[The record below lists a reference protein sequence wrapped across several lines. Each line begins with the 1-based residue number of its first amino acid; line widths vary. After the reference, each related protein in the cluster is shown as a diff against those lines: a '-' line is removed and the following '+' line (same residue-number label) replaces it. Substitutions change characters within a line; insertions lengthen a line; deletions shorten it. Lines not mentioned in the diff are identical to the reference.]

1 MRKDIQP
8 FERSF
13 TSKEVAVEAGIAT
26 PTVRKYG
33 QILERNG
40 YEFLKEGDRR
50 IFVQSD
56 IESLIALRDTDKPLD
71 DTAKEIALQQ
81 KERLDGL
88 SETEISVPDTYD
100 NLPQDPNHLK
110 EVLSYLASEL
120 AATREM
126 NTQVINDLADLKTT
140 VSRLKQDHHDLS
152 SNISNSAQKTQAR
165 IEKLSEQEKTHYETL
180 LEQEK
185 EKSDYLKGELQ
196 NLREEMKK
204 EWLSQNDV
212 NKRLEKAIEKPKD
225 KWEWIFSIFGKKNT

>member
-1 MRKDIQP
+1 MRNDIQP

-13 TSKEVAVEAGIAT
+13 TSKEVAEEAGIAT

-40 YEFLKEGDRR
+40 YVFLKEGDRR

-56 IESLIALRDTDKPLD
+56 IEALIALRDTDMPLD
-71 DTAKEIALQQ
+71 DTAKVIAYQQ
-81 KERLDGL
+81 KEKLAGL
-88 SETEISVPDTYD
+88 NETEIAVTNTVD
-100 NLPQDPNHLK
+100 NLPQDPNQLR
-110 EVLSYLASEL
+110 EILAYLANEL

-126 NTQVINDLADLKTT
+126 NVQLISDMADLKTT

-165 IEKLSEQEKTHYETL
+165 IEKLSEQEKIHYEAL
-180 LEQEK
+180 LEEEK
-185 EKSDYLKGELQ
+185 QKSEYFQKELQ

-204 EWLSQNDV
+204 EWLSQNDF
-212 NKRLEKAIEKPKD
+212 NKRIENSIQKPKD
-225 KWEWIFSIFGKKNT
+225 KWEKIFSIFRK

>member
-1 MRKDIQP
+1 MRNDIQP

-13 TSKEVAVEAGIAT
+13 TSKEVAEEAGIAT

-56 IESLIALRDTDKPLD
+56 MEALIALRDTDKPLD
-71 DTAKEIALQQ
+71 DTAKDLAYQQ
-81 KERLDGL
+81 KERLKGL
-88 SETEISVPDTYD
+88 NETEIAVADTYD
-100 NLPQDPNHLK
+100 NLPQDPNHIK
-110 EVLSYLASEL
+110 EILAYLASEL
-120 AATREM
+120 VATREM
-126 NTQVINDLADLKTT
+126 NVQVINDITELKTT

-165 IEKLSEQEKTHYETL
+165 IEKLSEQEKIHYETL

-185 EKSDYLKGELQ
+185 EKSEYLQIELE
-196 NLREEMKK
+196 NLKEEMKK
-204 EWLSQNDV
+204 EWLSQNDF
-212 NKRLEKAIEKPKD
+212 NKRLEKSILRPKD
-225 KWEWIFSIFGKKNT
+225 RWDWIFSIFRK

>member
-1 MRKDIQP
+1 MRNDIQP

-13 TSKEVAVEAGIAT
+13 TSKEVAEEAGIAT

-40 YEFLKEGDRR
+40 YVFLKEGDRR

-56 IESLIALRDTDKPLD
+56 IEALIALRDTDMPLD
-71 DTAKEIALQQ
+71 DTAKVIAYQQ
-81 KERLDGL
+81 KEKLAQL
-88 SETEISVPDTYD
+88 NKTEIAVTDTVD
-100 NLPQDPNHLK
+100 NLPQDPNQLR
-110 EVLSYLASEL
+110 EILAYLANEL

-126 NTQVINDLADLKTT
+126 NVQLISDMADLKTT

-165 IEKLSEQEKTHYETL
+165 IEKLSEQEKIHYEAL
-180 LEQEK
+180 LEEEK
-185 EKSDYLKGELQ
+185 QKSEYFQKELQ

-204 EWLSQNDV
+204 EWLSQNDF
-212 NKRLEKAIEKPKD
+212 NKRIENSIQKPKD
-225 KWEWIFSIFGKKNT
+225 KWERIFSIFRK

>member
-1 MRKDIQP
+1 MRNDIQP

-13 TSKEVAVEAGIAT
+13 SSKEVAEEAGIAT

-56 IESLIALRDTDKPLD
+56 IEALISLRDTDKPLD
-71 DTAKEIALQQ
+71 DTAKDLAYQQ
-81 KERLDGL
+81 KERLKG
-88 SETEISVPDTYD
+88 SNETEIAIADTYD
-100 NLPQDPNHLK
+100 HLPQDPNHLK
-110 EVLSYLASEL
+110 EILAYLANEL

-126 NTQVINDLADLKTT
+126 NVQVINDMTELKTT

-152 SNISNSAQKTQAR
+152 SNISNSAQKTQAK
-165 IEKLSEQEKTHYETL
+165 IERLSEQEKIHYETM

-185 EKSDYLKGELQ
+185 QKSEYLQRELQ
-196 NLREEMKK
+196 DLREEMKK
-204 EWLSQNDV
+204 EWLSQNDF
-212 NKRLEKAIEKPKD
+212 NKRLEKAIQKPKD
-225 KWEWIFSIFGKKNT
+225 KWEWIFSIFRK

>member
-1 MRKDIQP
+1 MRNDIQP
-8 FERSF
+8 YERSF
-13 TSKEVAVEAGIAT
+13 SSKEVAEEAGIAT

-40 YEFLKEGDRR
+40 YVFLKEGDRR

-56 IESLIALRDTDKPLD
+56 IETLIALRDTDKPLD
-71 DTAKEIALQQ
+71 DTAKEIAQQQ
-81 KERLDGL
+81 KERLEGI
-88 SETEISVPDTYD
+88 SETDIAAADTYD

-110 EVLSYLASEL
+110 EILAYLASEL

-126 NTQVINDLADLKTT
+126 NVQVINDMADLKTT

-165 IEKLSEQEKTHYETL
+165 IEKLSEQEKIHYETL

-185 EKSDYLKGELQ
+185 EKSVYLQRELE
-196 NLREEMKK
+196 NLKEEMKK
-204 EWLSQNDV
+204 EWLSQNDF
-212 NKRLEKAIEKPKD
+212 NKRLEKVIQKPKD
-225 KWEWIFSIFGKKNT
+225 KWDWIFSIFRK

>member
-1 MRKDIQP
+1 MRNDIQP

-13 TSKEVAVEAGIAT
+13 TSKEVAEEAGIAT

-50 IFVQSD
+50 IFVQTD
-56 IESLIALRDTDKPLD
+56 IEALIALRDTDKPLD
-71 DTAKEIALQQ
+71 STAKDLAYQQ
-81 KERLDGL
+81 KERLEGL
-88 SETEISVPDTYD
+88 NQTEIAISDSYA
-100 NLPQDPNHLK
+100 NFPQDPSHLK
-110 EVLSYLASEL
+110 EMLAYLTSEL

-126 NTQVINDLADLKTT
+126 NVQVINDITELKST
-140 VSRLKQDHHDLS
+140 VTGLKQDHHHLS

-165 IEKLSEQEKTHYETL
+165 IEKLSEQENIHYETL

-185 EKSDYLKGELQ
+185 LKNEYLQSELQ

-204 EWLSQNDV
+204 EWLSQNDF
-212 NKRLEKAIEKPKD
+212 NKRLEKAIQRPKD
-225 KWEWIFSIFGKKNT
+225 KWEWIFSIFRK

>member
-1 MRKDIQP
+1 MRNDIQP

-13 TSKEVAVEAGIAT
+13 TSKEVAEEAGIAT

-56 IESLIALRDTDKPLD
+56 IEALIALRDTDKPLD
-71 DTAKEIALQQ
+71 DTAKDLAYQQRQKLEGIKETDIA
-81 KERLDGL
+81 
-88 SETEISVPDTYD
+88 VADTYEH
-100 NLPQDPNHLK
+100 LPQDPNHLN
-110 EVLSYLASEL
+110 EILAYLANEL

-126 NTQVINDLADLKTT
+126 NLQVINDMTDLKTT

-152 SNISNSAQKTQAR
+152 SNISNSALKTQAR
-165 IEKLSEQEKTHYETL
+165 IEKLSEQEKVHYETL

-185 EKSDYLKGELQ
+185 QKSEYLQRELQ
-196 NLREEMKK
+196 NLREEMEK
-204 EWLSQNDV
+204 EWNAQNEF
-212 NKRLEKAIEKPKD
+212 NKRLEKSIEKPKD
-225 KWEWIFSIFGKKNT
+225 KWEWIFSLFRK

>member
-1 MRKDIQP
+1 MRNDIQP

-13 TSKEVAVEAGIAT
+13 TSKEVAEEAGIAT

-40 YEFLKEGDRR
+40 YVFLKEGDRR

-56 IESLIALRDTDKPLD
+56 IEALIALRDTDMPLD
-71 DTAKEIALQQ
+71 DTAKVIAYQQ
-81 KERLDGL
+81 KEKLAQL
-88 SETEISVPDTYD
+88 NKTEIAVTDTVD
-100 NLPQDPNHLK
+100 NLPQDPNQLR
-110 EVLSYLASEL
+110 EILAYLANEL

-126 NTQVINDLADLKTT
+126 NVQLISDMADLKTT

-165 IEKLSEQEKTHYETL
+165 IEKLSEQEKIHYEAL
-180 LEQEK
+180 LEEEK
-185 EKSDYLKGELQ
+185 QKSEYFQRELQ

-204 EWLSQNDV
+204 EWLSQNDF
-212 NKRLEKAIEKPKD
+212 NKRIENSIQKPKD
-225 KWEWIFSIFGKKNT
+225 KWERIFSIFRK

>member
-1 MRKDIQP
+1 MRNDIQP

-13 TSKEVAVEAGIAT
+13 TSKEVAEEAGIAT

-33 QILERNG
+33 QILERSG

-56 IESLIALRDTDKPLD
+56 IEALIALRDTDKPLD
-71 DTAKEIALQQ
+71 DTAKDLAYQQ
-81 KERLDGL
+81 KERLKGL
-88 SETEISVPDTYD
+88 NESEIAIADTYG

-110 EVLSYLASEL
+110 EILSYLASEL

-126 NTQVINDLADLKTT
+126 NVQVINDMADLKTT

-165 IEKLSEQEKTHYETL
+165 IERLSEQEKIHYETL

-185 EKSDYLKGELQ
+185 EKSEYLQKELK

-204 EWLSQNDV
+204 EWQSQNDF
-212 NKRLEKAIEKPKD
+212 NKRLEKEIQNPKN
-225 KWEWIFSIFGKKNT
+225 KWEWFFSIFRK

>member
-1 MRKDIQP
+1 MRNDIQP
-8 FERSF
+8 FERSY
-13 TSKEVAVEAGIAT
+13 TSKEVAEEAGIAT

-56 IESLIALRDTDKPLD
+56 IEALIALRDTAKPLD
-71 DTAKEIALQQ
+71 DTAKDLAYQQ
-81 KERLDGL
+81 KERLAGL
-88 SETEISVPDTYD
+88 NETEIAVADTYE

-110 EVLSYLASEL
+110 EILAYLANEL

-126 NTQVINDLADLKTT
+126 NVQLISDMADLKTT

-165 IEKLSEQEKTHYETL
+165 IEKLSEQEKIHYETL
-180 LEQEK
+180 LEEEK
-185 EKSDYLKGELQ
+185 QKSEYLQGELQ

-204 EWLSQNDV
+204 EWLSQNDF
-212 NKRLEKAIEKPKD
+212 NKRLEKEIQKPKD
-225 KWEWIFSIFGKKNT
+225 KWEWIFSIFGKKGS

>member
-1 MRKDIQP
+1 MRNDIQP

-13 TSKEVAVEAGIAT
+13 SSKEVAEEAGIAT

-56 IESLIALRDTDKPLD
+56 IEALISLRDTDKPLD
-71 DTAKEIALQQ
+71 DTAKDLAYQQ
-81 KERLDGL
+81 KERLKG
-88 SETEISVPDTYD
+88 SNETEIAISDTYD

-110 EVLSYLASEL
+110 ELLSYLASEL
-120 AATREM
+120 ASTREM
-126 NTQVINDLADLKTT
+126 SVQVINDMTELKTT

-152 SNISNSAQKTQAR
+152 SNISNSAQKTQAK
-165 IEKLSEQEKTHYETL
+165 IERLSEQEKIHYETM

-185 EKSDYLKGELQ
+185 QKSEYLQRELQ
-196 NLREEMKK
+196 DLREEMKK
-204 EWLSQNDV
+204 EWLSQNDF

-225 KWEWIFSIFGKKNT
+225 KWEWIFSIFRK

>member
-1 MRKDIQP
+1 MRNDIQP
-8 FERSF
+8 YEHSF
-13 TSKEVAVEAGIAT
+13 SSKEVAEQAGIAT

-40 YEFLKEGDRR
+40 YVFLKEGDRR

-56 IESLIALRDTDKPLD
+56 IEALIALRDTDKPLD
-71 DTAKEIALQQ
+71 DTAKEIARQQ
-81 KERLDGL
+81 KERLKGFGG
-88 SETEISVPDTYD
+88 TEIAVADTYE

-110 EVLSYLASEL
+110 EILSYLANEL

-126 NTQVINDLADLKTT
+126 NVQLISDMADLKTT

-165 IEKLSEQEKTHYETL
+165 IEKLSEQEKIHYETL
-180 LEQEK
+180 LEEEK
-185 EKSDYLKGELQ
+185 QKSEYLQGELQ

-204 EWLSQNDV
+204 EWLSQNDF
-212 NKRLEKAIEKPKD
+212 NKRIEKSIQRPKD
-225 KWEWIFSIFGKKNT
+225 KWERIFSIFRK

>member
-1 MRKDIQP
+1 MRNDIQP

-13 TSKEVAVEAGIAT
+13 TSKEVAEEAGIAT

-56 IESLIALRDTDKPLD
+56 IEALKSLRDTDKPLD
-71 DTAKEIALQQ
+71 DTAKELAYQQ
-81 KERLDGL
+81 QERLKGL
-88 SETEISVPDTYD
+88 NETEIAISDT
-100 NLPQDPNHLK
+100 NENKPPVPNHLK
-110 EVLSYLASEL
+110 EIFSYLGSEL

-126 NTQVINDLADLKTT
+126 NVQVLNDMKDLKNQ

-165 IEKLSEQEKTHYETL
+165 IERLSEQEKIHYETL

-185 EKSDYLKGELQ
+185 QKSEYLQRELEI
-196 NLREEMKK
+196 LKEEMKK
-204 EWLSQNDV
+204 EWLSQNEF
-212 NKRLEKAIEKPKD
+212 NRHLEKSIRNRKD
-225 KWEWIFSIFGKKNT
+225 KWEWVFSIFRK

>member
-1 MRKDIQP
+1 MRNDIQP

-13 TSKEVAVEAGIAT
+13 TSKEVAEEAGIAT

-56 IESLIALRDTDKPLD
+56 MEALIALRDTDKPLD
-71 DTAKEIALQQ
+71 DTAKDLAYQQ
-81 KERLDGL
+81 KERLKGL
-88 SETEISVPDTYD
+88 NETEIAVADTYD
-100 NLPQDPNHLK
+100 NLPQDPNHIK
-110 EVLSYLASEL
+110 EILAYLASEL

-126 NTQVINDLADLKTT
+126 NVQVISDITELKTT

-180 LEQEK
+180 LEQER
-185 EKSDYLKGELQ
+185 EKSEYLQIELE
-196 NLREEMKK
+196 NLKEEMKK
-204 EWLSQNDV
+204 EWLSQNEF
-212 NKRLEKAIEKPKD
+212 NKRLEKSFLRPKD
-225 KWEWIFSIFGKKNT
+225 RWDWIFSIFRK

>member
-1 MRKDIQP
+1 MRNDIQP

-13 TSKEVAVEAGIAT
+13 TSKEVAEEAGIAT

-40 YEFLKEGDRR
+40 YVFLKEGDRR

-56 IESLIALRDTDKPLD
+56 IEALIALRDTDMPLD
-71 DTAKEIALQQ
+71 DTAKVIAYQQ
-81 KERLDGL
+81 KEKLAGL
-88 SETEISVPDTYD
+88 NETEIAVTNTVD
-100 NLPQDPNHLK
+100 NLPQDPNQLR
-110 EVLSYLASEL
+110 EILAYLANEL

-126 NTQVINDLADLKTT
+126 NVQLISDMADLKTT

-165 IEKLSEQEKTHYETL
+165 IEKLSEQEKIHYEAL
-180 LEQEK
+180 LEEEK
-185 EKSDYLKGELQ
+185 QKSEYFQRELQ

-204 EWLSQNDV
+204 EWLSQNDF
-212 NKRLEKAIEKPKD
+212 NKRIEKSIQKPKD
-225 KWEWIFSIFGKKNT
+225 KWEWIFSIFRK

>member
-1 MRKDIQP
+1 MRNDIQP
-8 FERSF
+8 YEHSF
-13 TSKEVAVEAGIAT
+13 SSKEVAEQAGIAT

-40 YEFLKEGDRR
+40 YVFLKEGDRR

-56 IESLIALRDTDKPLD
+56 IEALIALRDTDKPLD
-71 DTAKEIALQQ
+71 DTAKEIARQQ
-81 KERLDGL
+81 KERLKGFG
-88 SETEISVPDTYD
+88 ETEIAVADTYE

-110 EVLSYLASEL
+110 EILSYLANEL

-126 NTQVINDLADLKTT
+126 NVQLISDMADLKTT

-165 IEKLSEQEKTHYETL
+165 IEKLSEQEKIHYETL
-180 LEQEK
+180 LEEEK
-185 EKSDYLKGELQ
+185 QKSEYLQGELQ

-204 EWLSQNDV
+204 EWLSQNDF
-212 NKRLEKAIEKPKD
+212 NKRIEKSIQRPKD
-225 KWEWIFSIFGKKNT
+225 KWERILSIFRK

>member
-1 MRKDIQP
+1 MRNDIQP

-13 TSKEVAVEAGIAT
+13 TSKEVAEEAGIAT

-56 IESLIALRDTDKPLD
+56 IEALIALRDTGKPLD
-71 DTAKEIALQQ
+71 DTAKELAHQQ
-81 KERLDGL
+81 KERLEGL
-88 SETEISVPDTYD
+88 NQTEIALTDTYV
-100 NLPQDPNHLK
+100 NLIEDPNHLK
-110 EVLSYLASEL
+110 EILSYLVSEL

-126 NTQVINDLADLKTT
+126 NVQMINDMTELKTT

-165 IEKLSEQEKTHYETL
+165 IERLSEQEKNHYETL

-185 EKSDYLKGELQ
+185 EKSGYLQKELEYLK
-196 NLREEMKK
+196 EEMKK
-204 EWLSQNDV
+204 EWHLQNEF
-212 NKRLEKAIEKPKD
+212 NKRLEKALQKPKD
-225 KWEWIFSIFGKKNT
+225 KWEWIFSIFGKKGS

>member
-1 MRKDIQP
+1 MRNDIQP

-13 TSKEVAVEAGIAT
+13 TSKEVAEEAGIAT

-56 IESLIALRDTDKPLD
+56 IEALIALRDTDKPLD
-71 DTAKEIALQQ
+71 DTANELASQQ
-81 KERLDGL
+81 KQKLEGIK
-88 SETEISVPDTYD
+88 ETDIAVADTYD
-100 NLPQDPNHLK
+100 HLPQDPNHLK
-110 EVLSYLASEL
+110 EILAYLANEL

-126 NTQVINDLADLKTT
+126 NVQVINDMTELKTT

-152 SNISNSAQKTQAR
+152 SNISNSAIKTQAR
-165 IEKLSEQEKTHYETL
+165 IEKLSEQEKIHYETL

-185 EKSDYLKGELQ
+185 QKSESLQREIQ
-196 NLREEMKK
+196 NLREDMKK
-204 EWLSQNDV
+204 EWISQNDF
-212 NKRLEKAIEKPKD
+212 NQRIEKSIQRPKD
-225 KWEWIFSIFGKKNT
+225 RWDWILSIFRK

>member
-1 MRKDIQP
+1 MRNDIQP

-13 TSKEVAVEAGIAT
+13 TSKEVAEEAGIAT

-40 YEFLKEGDRR
+40 YVFLKEGDRR

-56 IESLIALRDTDKPLD
+56 IEALIALRDTDMPLD
-71 DTAKEIALQQ
+71 DTAKVIAYQQ
-81 KERLDGL
+81 KEKLAGL
-88 SETEISVPDTYD
+88 NETEIAVTNTVD
-100 NLPQDPNHLK
+100 NLPQDPNQLR
-110 EVLSYLASEL
+110 EILAYLANEL

-126 NTQVINDLADLKTT
+126 NVQLISDMADLKTT

-165 IEKLSEQEKTHYETL
+165 IEKLSEQEKIHYETL
-180 LEQEK
+180 LEEEK
-185 EKSDYLKGELQ
+185 QKSEYLQGELQ

-204 EWLSQNDV
+204 EWLSQNDF
-212 NKRLEKAIEKPKD
+212 NKRIEKSIQKPKD
-225 KWEWIFSIFGKKNT
+225 KWEWIFSIFRK

>member
-1 MRKDIQP
+1 MRNDIQP

-13 TSKEVAVEAGIAT
+13 TSKEAAEEAGIAT

-40 YEFLKEGDRR
+40 FEFLKEGDRR

-56 IESLIALRDTDKPLD
+56 IEALIALRDTDKPLD
-71 DTAKEIALQQ
+71 DTAKDLAFQQ
-81 KERLDGL
+81 KQKLEGMK
-88 SETEISVPDTYD
+88 ETDIAVADTYN

-110 EVLSYLASEL
+110 ELLAYLANEI

-126 NTQVINDLADLKTT
+126 NIQLINDMTELKTT

-165 IEKLSEQEKTHYETL
+165 IERLSEQEKTHYETL

-185 EKSDYLKGELQ
+185 DKSEYLQKELE
-196 NLREEMKK
+196 NIKEEMKK
-204 EWLSQNDV
+204 EWLLQNEF
-212 NKRLEKAIEKPKD
+212 NERLEKSISNPNS
-225 KWEWIFSIFGKKNT
+225 KWDWILSLFRK